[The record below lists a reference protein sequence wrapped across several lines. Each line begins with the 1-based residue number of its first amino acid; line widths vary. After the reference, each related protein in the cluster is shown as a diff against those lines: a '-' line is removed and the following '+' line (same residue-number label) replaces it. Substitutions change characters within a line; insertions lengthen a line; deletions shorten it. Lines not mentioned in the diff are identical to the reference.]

1 LNTLKVT
8 TIYTPQE
15 WEYLLDKKTALNITE
30 YEQMGRKWF
39 GTIIGGG
46 IGWALLG
53 PLGALIG
60 AYIGSMFD
68 SQDRYSGRRISS
80 GYSDDFEQYGDTR
93 AGDFAVAML
102 SLFAYVTKA
111 DKKTLSSEVRYVK
124 QYLIGKFGVHNAQD
138 LLYLYKEILKKN
150 FDIREITKQIK
161 SHMDYYSRLE
171 LLHVLFGISGAD
183 GEFHHSEIEAIKEI
197 ADGLGIYPQDY
208 NSIKSMFVKE
218 ETAAYN
224 ILGVSPEADI
234 ETIKKAYRE
243 MASKYHP
250 DKVSHLGPEFQ
261 KLAEEK
267 FKKINEAY
275 QQIRR
280 AKGF

>member
-1 LNTLKVT
+1 
-8 TIYTPQE
+8 
-15 WEYLLDKKTALNITE
+15 
-30 YEQMGRKWF
+30 MSRKWL

-68 SQDRYSGRRISS
+68 SRD
-80 GYSDDFEQYGDTR
+80 GYQFTRHTPPDYDTDFNRYGDTR

-111 DKKTLSSEVRYVK
+111 DEKTLSSEVRYVK
-124 QYLIGKFGVHNAQD
+124 QYLIDKFGVHNAQD
-138 LLYLYKEILKKN
+138 LLYLYKEILKKS
-150 FDIREITKQIK
+150 FDIREITRQIK

-171 LLHVLFGISGAD
+171 LLHVLFGIAGAD

-197 ADGLGIYPQDY
+197 TDGLGIYPQDY
-208 NSIKSMFVKE
+208 NSIKSMFIKE
-218 ETAAYN
+218 ETFAYN
-224 ILGVSPEADI
+224 ILGITPDADI
-234 ETIKKAYRE
+234 ETIKKAYRK

-280 AKGF
+280 ARGF